1 MDLNNS
7 FLGRGWSF
15 PPAFTKGAGVE
26 MLDGEDDIQSS
37 LKILLSTRVGERIM
51 EPQFGCNT
59 DNMIFEAMNTGFQT
73 FMQKQIQE
81 AILLYEPRI
90 DLKNV
95 DLITQNEINGVLLI
109 SIDYVVRTT
118 NSRSNLVFPFYVNE
132 GNNL

>member
-1 MDLNNS
+1 MELNNS

-15 PPAFTKGAGVE
+15 PPTFNRGEGVQ
-26 MLDGEDDIQSS
+26 MLEGEPDIQSS

-51 EPQFGCNT
+51 EPQYGCNT
-59 DNMIFEAMNTGFQT
+59 DNMMFEIMNTGFQT
-73 FMQKQIQE
+73 FMQKQIQD

-95 DLITQNEINGVLLI
+95 DLITQNAVNGLILI
-109 SIDYVVRTT
+109 SIDYVVRST
-118 NSRSNLVFPFYVNE
+118 NSRSNLVYPFYLNE

>member
-1 MDLNNS
+1 MELNNS

-15 PPAFTKGAGVE
+15 PPTFNRGEGVE
-26 MLDGEDDIQSS
+26 MLDGEPDIQSS

-51 EPQFGCNT
+51 EPQYGCNT
-59 DNMIFEAMNTGFQT
+59 DNMMFEIMNTGFQT
-73 FMQKQIQE
+73 FMKKQIQD

-95 DLITQNEINGVLLI
+95 DMITQNAVNGLILI

-118 NSRSNLVFPFYVNE
+118 NSRSNLVYPFYLNE

>member
-1 MDLNNS
+1 MELNKS

-15 PPAFTKGAGVE
+15 PPAFNRGDGVQ
-26 MLDGEDDIQSS
+26 MLEGEPDIQSS

-51 EPQFGCNT
+51 EPQYGCNT
-59 DNMIFEAMNTGFQT
+59 DNMMFEIMNTSFQT
-73 FMQKQIQE
+73 FMRKQIQD

-95 DLITQNEINGVLLI
+95 DLLTQNAANGVILI

-118 NSRSNLVFPFYVNE
+118 NSRSNLVYPFYINE

>member
-1 MDLNNS
+1 MELNKS

-15 PPAFTKGAGVE
+15 PPAFNRGDGVQ
-26 MLDGEDDIQSS
+26 MLEGEPDIQSS

-51 EPQFGCNT
+51 EPQYGCNT
-59 DNMIFEAMNTGFQT
+59 DNMMFEIMNTGFQT
-73 FMQKQIQE
+73 FMRKQIQD

-95 DLITQNEINGVLLI
+95 DLLTQNAANGVILI

-118 NSRSNLVFPFYVNE
+118 NSRSNLVYPFYINE